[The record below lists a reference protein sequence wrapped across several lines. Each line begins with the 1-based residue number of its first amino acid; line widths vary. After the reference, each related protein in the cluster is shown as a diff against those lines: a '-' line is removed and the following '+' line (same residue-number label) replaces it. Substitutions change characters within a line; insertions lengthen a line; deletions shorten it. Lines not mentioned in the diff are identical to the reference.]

1 MYGFGADSKGHWHHY
16 WENNAS
22 AGAFRKTGVH
32 DGDFEFNL
40 TLTLASIEK
49 ISFFKGRWPWP
60 RGEVG
65 AAISN
70 MQQNKARWRWCGLQ
84 PGLNA
89 WICGGFGASHC
100 CSAHCREPGRGL
112 AFTLHMISYLQIA
125 GNYQSVVGINES
137 LLRLCSLI
145 PEWLM
150 KDLPFAI
157 RGNRGTGAAGCVSI
171 LSSSKAGDPWRR
183 VKTTSG
189 TWDLL
194 GQLWTS

>member
-1 MYGFGADSKGHWHHY
+1 MYGFGANSKGHWHHY

-32 DGDFEFNL
+32 DGDFEFNI

-49 ISFFKGRWPWP
+49 INFFKGRWPWP

-70 MQQNKARWRWCGLQ
+70 MQQNEARWRWSGRQ

-100 CSAHCREPGRGL
+100 CNAHRRELGWGP
-112 AFTLHMISYLQIA
+112 ASTLHVISYLQIA

-137 LLRLCSLI
+137 LLSLYGLI
-145 PEWLM
+145 SELLM
-150 KDLPFAI
+150 KDLPVAI
-157 RGNRGTGAAGCVSI
+157 RGNLGTRTAVCVSV
-171 LSSSKAGDPWRR
+171 LSLSKAGGPRRR
-183 VKTTSG
+183 VKMNSG
-189 TWDLL
+189 TWDPL
-194 GQLWTS
+194 GQLWS